1 MLSRLVPDIFKPFLK
16 TAKIWLKQGDVKDI
30 EFSESTYQVLVKDPE
45 KKKECWTFLQF
56 DEDDHLKDC
65 FCSCEEDNEEFG
77 EAQLKGCSH
86 LAAAWLRIHEN
97 NSKPLHVLY
106 RQSFWYVICRLYSE
120 RIGPDPEV
128 LKKIDE
134 NTYAFHSASGKQIFS
149 IKATTEK
156 GGHVLHEILFEHP
169 HETEETSIKF
179 SNLSHEELQ
188 QWRIGQPS
196 PQLAFELSF
205 WSDLAK
211 WMFFQ
216 QEEKKN
222 YKLDVEVEGQRLPH
236 KFEATFTEMKL
247 EFYLSEAN
255 LALIIPSLATVD
267 SPLKIVDN
275 RLESISKIVYDKEST
290 TLRIFP
296 KDKQH
301 AHTLPN
307 TDDNLTDAI
316 DAGEGWKYVA
326 GQGFFA
332 SDPHHLLD
340 HPVLRG
346 AAIGQLLTE
355 QTSLVKK
362 FIEGAVLHEEP
373 VPVAYRLE
381 FDAQWTLHVYSYL
394 FEPGDLSEKYSV
406 ILGQWAYLNNE
417 GLYKLEGIK
426 FETSHLQVSAE
437 NVPNFIQQHR
447 SWLNHFPGF
456 QFHLSTI
463 EEKLTYSVDAEGKLS
478 FFNSE
483 DPKKTFGLQYD
494 FGSIIYIQ
502 GLGFYPKSWGE
513 QYRPV
518 REGVI
523 IGKEQVP
530 LFIKMQ
536 KDELQLIQGFFASE
550 SPLLAMGLS
559 IKTEEQKHLSSI
571 VIKPVYQVEP
581 HFRDKGLIFYDNY
594 IYTPG
599 KGFFEIPYSQR
610 LPEAFR
616 SEVRLKGEELDL
628 FIAYQLDELLP
639 RVIEMDDKLRRPQDI
654 RLESIEMQPDGKQH
668 FNADLQFSSEIG
680 SVPVA
685 KVWEAMQ
692 RRQRYLISNAGI
704 IDLAEDRFNWLRSI
718 RKGRF
723 DEEGLLSLSS
733 LELIRLN
740 AFDEISNASPAKA
753 LGKKDKKS
761 IIDALIDFQ
770 QTETPTLRSLKSNL
784 RPYQL
789 LGVHWLWFLFQNGLS
804 GLLCDDMGLGKTHQA
819 MGLIDVLHQHE
830 PNVSCLII
838 CPTSVLFHWQ
848 EKLHKFLPE
857 IHVHTFY
864 GNTRSLTHF
873 HQTRGILLTSYGIA
887 RNEIE
892 QLSVIPFDLVVMDE
906 IQVAKNHQSRVYNAL
921 VNLQGKMRLG
931 MTGTPLENHLRELKA
946 LFDLSLPS
954 YLPSEQDFRN
964 FFVKPIEK
972 EGSLPRRLLLTR
984 LIKPFIL
991 RRKKEDVLRELPQKN
1006 EEVAHCPLLNQQRKL
1021 YNEVIMQQRPKVID
1035 SLENGSEAIPYVH
1048 IFSILS
1054 SLKQICNHPAAYLK
1068 QPEKYKEY
1076 SSGKWDLFI
1085 ELLNEARHSG
1095 QKVVVFSHYLAML
1108 DIMAFYLEEQGIGY
1122 SSLRGSTRNRAEE
1135 VRRFQE
1141 DASCEVFLGSL
1152 QAAGTGIDLTAAS
1165 VVIHYDR
1172 WWNAAKEDQATDR
1185 VHRIGQNQ
1193 GVQVFKLVT
1202 KDTFEERIDRMITEK
1217 GRLMEDIVTVDDH
1230 QILKSF
1236 NRHDLL
1242 ELLRTVEAGKGV
1254 AAIETSDE
1262 L

>member
-1 MLSRLVPDIFKPFLK
+1 MHILKTPDILK
-16 TAKIWLKQGDVKDI
+16 SFIKVGKSWLKQGCVKDI
-30 EFSESTYQVLVKDPE
+30 EFSERTYQVLVADPD
-45 KKKECWTFLQF
+45 KKVDCWTFLQF
-56 DEDDHLKDC
+56 DDNDILKDC

-77 EAQLKGCSH
+77 EGQLKGCSH
-86 LAAAWLRIHEN
+86 LAAAWLRIHEPSGN
-97 NSKPLHVLY
+97 PLHLAY
-106 RQSFWYVICRLYSE
+106 RRSFWYAICRLFCE

-128 LKKIDE
+128 LKKNE
-134 NTYAFHSASGKQIFS
+134 KEFSFHSASGKQIFS
-149 IKATTEK
+149 ITSINPAGEK
-156 GGHVLHEILFEHP
+156 ILHEILFEHP
-169 HETEETSIKF
+169 PETEETSIKF

-196 PQLAFELSF
+196 PQLTYELSF

-211 WMFFQ
+211 WMFFY
-216 QEEKKN
+216 QEDKKP
-222 YKLDVEVEGQRLPH
+222 YSIKIDTEGHRLPH
-236 KFEATFTEMKL
+236 KFEIEFKDIKL
-247 EFYLSEAN
+247 NFYLSEAN
-255 LALIIPSLATVD
+255 LPIVIPTLQSVN
-267 SPLKIVDN
+267 SPLKVIDK
-275 RLESISKIVYDKEST
+275 RLEGISKIIYDKKSSS
-290 TLRIFP
+290 LRIFS
-296 KDKQH
+296 KDKGHPIKESVQPQSSQK
-301 AHTLPN
+301 T
-307 TDDNLTDAI
+307 I
-316 DAGEGWKYVA
+316 DAGEGWRYIEGEGFIA
-326 GQGFFA
+326 G
-332 SDPHHLLD
+332 DPHHLLEN
-340 HPVLRG
+340 PVLTG
-346 AAIGQLLTE
+346 GEIGQLLSDH
-355 QTSLVKK
+355 TSLVKS
-362 FIEGAVLHEEP
+362 FLEGAEIHEEP
-373 VPVAYRLE
+373 VSVAYKLE
-381 FDAQWTLHVYSYL
+381 FDEAWTLHIYSYL
-394 FEPGDLSEKYSV
+394 FSPGDLSEKGSAL
-406 ILGQWAYLNNE
+406 LGHWAYLNDE
-417 GLYKLEGIK
+417 GLYKLEGLK
-426 FETSHLQVSAE
+426 FDTPHLQISADA
-437 NVPNFIQQHR
+437 VPNFIQQQR
-447 SWLNHFPGF
+447 SWLNHFQGF

-463 EEKLTYSVDAEGKLS
+463 EEKLTYKVDVEGKLS
-478 FFNSE
+478 FYNIE
-483 DPKKTFGLQYD
+483 DPKKSFGLQHD
-494 FGSIIYIQ
+494 FGSVIYIEEH
-502 GLGFYPKSWGE
+502 GFYPKSWGE

-536 KDELQLIQGFFASE
+536 KDELQLIPGFFAHE
-550 SPLLAMGLS
+550 SPLDSIGLS
-559 IKTEEQKHLSSI
+559 IQTEEQKHLTTI
-571 VIKPVYQVEP
+571 HIQPVYKLQKQ
-581 HFRDKGLIFYDNY
+581 FQSRNNIFYDNY
-594 IYTPG
+594 IYTEG
-599 KGFFEIPYSQR
+599 SGFFEIPYSQR

-616 SEVRLKGEELDL
+616 NEVTLKGEELEL
-628 FIAYQLDELLP
+628 FISYQLEELIPKAVAFDERLN
-639 RVIEMDDKLRRPQDI
+639 RPNNI
-654 RLESIEMQPDGKQH
+654 RLESIEMQSEGKQR
-668 FNADLQFSSEIG
+668 FLAELQFTSEIG
-680 SVPVA
+680 SIPVV
-685 KVWEAMQ
+685 KVWEAIQ
-692 RRQRYLISNAGI
+692 RKQRYLISNAGL

-723 DEEGLLSLSS
+723 DEKGILSLSS

-740 AFDEISNASPAKA
+740 AFDEISNASAATPV
-753 LGKKDKKS
+753 KKDKKS
-761 IIDALIDFQ
+761 IVDALVDFR

-789 LGVHWLWFLFQNGLS
+789 LAVHWLWFLYQNGLS

-819 MGLIDVLHQHE
+819 MGLIDVIHQHE
-830 PNVSCLII
+830 PNAACLIV

-873 HQTRGILLTSYGIA
+873 HQTKGILLTSYGIA

-906 IQVAKNHQSRVYNAL
+906 IQVAKNHQSRVHNAL
-921 VNLQGKMRLG
+921 VSLQGKMRLG

-946 LFDLSLPS
+946 LFDLSLPG

-972 EGSLPRRLLLTR
+972 DNNLARRHLLTR
-984 LIKPFIL
+984 LIKPFVL
-991 RRKKEDVLRELPQKN
+991 RRKKEDVLLELPPKI
-1006 EEVAHCPLLNQQRKL
+1006 EEVAHCPLLNNQRKL
-1021 YNEVIMQQRPKVID
+1021 YNEVITQQRPKVID
-1035 SLENGSEAIPYVH
+1035 SLESGGEPIPYVH

-1076 SSGKWDLFI
+1076 ASGKWDLFV

-1108 DIMAFYLEEQGIGY
+1108 DIMELYLDELGVSY

-1135 VRRFQE
+1135 VHRFQNNP
-1141 DASCEVFLGSL
+1141 SCEVFLGSL

-1202 KDTFEERIDRMITEK
+1202 KDTFEERIDKMITEK
-1217 GRLMEDIVTVDDH
+1217 GRLMEEIVTTDDH

-1242 ELLRTVEAGKGV
+1242 DLLKTVEAGKGV
-1254 AAIETSDE
+1254 AAIEASDE

>member
-1 MLSRLVPDIFKPFLK
+1 MHASQVPEILRPYLK
-16 TAKIWLKQGDVKDI
+16 TAKNWLKQGYVQDI
-30 EFSESTYQVLVKDPE
+30 EFSEHTYQVLVKDPE
-45 KKKECWTFLQF
+45 KNKDCWTFLQF
-56 DEDDHLKDC
+56 DDNDTLKDC
-65 FCSCEEDNEEFG
+65 FCSCEDTEEFG
-77 EAQLKGCSH
+77 EAQLKGCDH
-86 LAAAWLRIHEN
+86 LAAAWLRIHTP
-97 NSKPLHVLY
+97 SGKPLHAAY
-106 RQSFWYVICRLYSE
+106 RRSFWYAISRLFCE
-120 RIGPDPEV
+120 RIGSDPES
-128 LKKIDE
+128 LKKVNAKE
-134 NTYAFHSASGKQIFS
+134 YAFYSASGKQIFS
-149 IKATTEK
+149 ISSLSAQGEK
-156 GGHVLHEILFEHP
+156 TLQDILFEHP
-169 HETEETSIKF
+169 QETEETSIKF

-205 WSDLAK
+205 WSDLSK

-216 QEEKKN
+216 QEDKKN
-222 YKLDVEVEGQRLPH
+222 YSINIKSEGHRLPH
-236 KFEATFTEMKL
+236 HFGISFKELKL
-247 EFYLSEAN
+247 DFYLSEAN
-255 LALIIPSLATVD
+255 LPIIIPTLSTVN
-267 SPLKIVDN
+267 SPLKVIDN
-275 RLESISKIVYDKEST
+275 RLEGISKIVYNKQNSSLKIFSSDKKHS
-290 TLRIFP
+290 P
-296 KDKQH
+296 
-301 AHTLPN
+301 
-307 TDDNLTDAI
+307 DNGPIQDQTSQVI
-316 DAGEGWKYVA
+316 DAGEGWKYIEGEGFTA
-326 GQGFFA
+326 G
-332 SDPHHLLD
+332 DPHHLLEN
-340 HPVLRG
+340 PVLTG
-346 AAIGQLLTE
+346 SAVGQLLSDH
-355 QTSLVKK
+355 TSLVKS
-362 FIEGAVLHEEP
+362 FLEGAELHEEP
-373 VPVAYRLE
+373 VSIAYKLD
-381 FDAQWTLHVYSYL
+381 FDPQWTLHVYSYL
-394 FEPGDLSEKYSV
+394 FEPGDLSAKGSA
-406 ILGQWAYLNNE
+406 ILGQWAYLNDE
-417 GLYKLEGIK
+417 GLYKLEGLK
-426 FETSHLQVSAE
+426 FDTPHLQILPE
-437 NVPNFIQQHR
+437 NVPNFIQQQR

-463 EEKLTYSVDAEGKLS
+463 EEKLSYSVDAEGKLS
-478 FFNSE
+478 FYNSE
-483 DPKKTFGLQYD
+483 DPKKSFGLQHD
-494 FGSIIYIQ
+494 FGSVIYIE
-502 GLGFYPKSWGE
+502 GHGFYPKSWGE

-518 REGVI
+518 REGVV

-536 KDELQLIQGFFASE
+536 KDELQLIQGFFAMENPLE
-550 SPLLAMGLS
+550 SVGLS
-559 IKTEEQKHLSSI
+559 IKTEEQKHLPSI
-571 VIKPVYQVEP
+571 NIKPVYLIRKEFQ
-581 HFRDKGLIFYDNY
+581 DKKIIFYDNY
-594 IYTPG
+594 IYSEG
-599 KGFFEIPYSQR
+599 YGFFEIPYSLR

-616 SEVRLKGEELDL
+616 SEVTLRGEELEL
-628 FIAYQLDELLP
+628 FISYQLEEIIPRATEIDE
-639 RVIEMDDKLRRPQDI
+639 KLHRPHNI
-654 RLESIEMQPDGKQH
+654 RLESIEMQPDGNQH
-668 FNADLQFSSEIG
+668 FQANLQFTSEIG
-680 SVPVA
+680 SISVV

-692 RRQRYLISNAGI
+692 RRQRYLISPAGL
-704 IDLAEDRFNWLRSI
+704 IDLTEDRFNWLRSI

-723 DEEGLLSLSS
+723 NESGQLSLSS

-740 AFDEISNASPAKA
+740 AFDEISNVPLSTQE
-753 LGKKDKKS
+753 KKGRKS
-761 IIDALIDFQ
+761 IVDALIDFR

-830 PNVSCLII
+830 PNTSCLIV

-857 IHVHTFY
+857 IQVHTFY

-892 QLSVIPFDLVVMDE
+892 QLSMIPFDLIVMDE
-906 IQVAKNHQSRVYNAL
+906 IQVAKNHQSRVHNAL
-921 VNLQGKMRLG
+921 VSLQGRMRLG

-946 LFDLSLPS
+946 LFDLSLPA

-964 FFVKPIEK
+964 FFIKPIEK
-972 EGSLPRRLLLTR
+972 ENNIARRLLLTR

-991 RRKKEDVLRELPQKN
+991 RRKKEDVLRELPPKI
-1006 EEVAHCPLLNQQRKL
+1006 EEVAHCPLLNNQRKL
-1021 YNEVIMQQRPKVID
+1021 YNEVITQQRPKVID
-1035 SLENGSEAIPYVH
+1035 SLERGSDPIPYVH

-1068 QPEKYKEY
+1068 QPENYKEY
-1076 SSGKWDLFI
+1076 SSGKWDLFV

-1108 DIMAFYLEEQGIGY
+1108 DIMELYLDEHGVGY

-1135 VRRFQE
+1135 VRRFQN
-1141 DASCEVFLGSL
+1141 DPSCEVFLGSL

-1185 VHRIGQNQ
+1185 VHRIGQAR

-1217 GRLMEDIVTVDDH
+1217 GKLMEEIVTTDDH

-1242 ELLRTVEAGKGV
+1242 DLLKTVEAGKGV
-1254 AAIETSDE
+1254 AAIEASDE